1 VLVLE
6 SDSLNNNKLYGL
18 LNQNWKKKKKKKKKK
33 NCWGDKLQF
42 EGAKQKKN

>member
-18 LNQNWKKKKKKKKKK
+18 LNQNWKKKKK
-33 NCWGDKLQF
+33 GLMG
-42 EGAKQKKN
+42 ERVT

>member
-18 LNQNWKKKKKKKKKK
+18 LNQNWKKKKKSLM
-33 NCWGDKLQF
+33 G
-42 EGAKQKKN
+42 ERVT

>member
-18 LNQNWKKKKKKKKKK
+18 LNQNWKKKK
-33 NCWGDKLQF
+33 GLMG
-42 EGAKQKKN
+42 ERVT

>member
-18 LNQNWKKKKKKKKKK
+18 LNQNWKKIIKKSLM
-33 NCWGDKLQF
+33 G
-42 EGAKQKKN
+42 ERVT

>member
-18 LNQNWKKKKKKKKKK
+18 LNQNWKKIKKKSLM
-33 NCWGDKLQF
+33 G
-42 EGAKQKKN
+42 ERVT